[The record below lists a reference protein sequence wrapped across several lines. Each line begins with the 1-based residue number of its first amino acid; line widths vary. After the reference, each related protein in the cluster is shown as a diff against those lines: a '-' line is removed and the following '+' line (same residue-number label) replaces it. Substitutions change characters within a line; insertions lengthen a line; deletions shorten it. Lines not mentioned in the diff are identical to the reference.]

1 MDIDQALRDAQANA
15 QGRFHEMLEAGVHSL
30 PDHPLTIA
38 YEAAERYVDALL
50 AVGQAY
56 VEAEAR
62 RVRQPRSG
70 DHHIYPAGV
79 GK

>member
-15 QGRFHEMLEAGVHSL
+15 QARFHDMLDAGVHSL

-50 AVGQAY
+50 AVGQAK
-56 VEAEAR
+56 VEADAR
-62 RVRQPRSG
+62 RVTVRDG